1 MNTLNYINFDIMTK
15 VIAEIGWN
23 HCGDIELA
31 KQFIVSAKESGADY
45 AKFQTWSTSR
55 LKNGAWDEDGRREI
69 YEKAELSKEDH
80 LDLIQ
85 CCKINNISF
94 LSSVFS
100 IPDAQL
106 LKDLNCDIVKIPSFE
121 SRNKELITFCDN
133 NFKEIIMSCGTSTF
147 DEIKE
152 SIQLINKA
160 DLYLMHCVSV
170 YPQEYAEANIPKMQR
185 LKSLCKK
192 VGLSDHI
199 EGVESSK
206 IAIGEGAV
214 IIEKH
219 FTIDKDLPGRDNK
232 FAILP
237 HQLKDLTEFI
247 KNRELMLKDLGLG
260 FNPKENDSRTN
271 YTGRFNG

>member
-1 MNTLNYINFDIMTK
+1 MIKI
-15 VIAEIGWN
+15 IAEIGWN

-31 KQFIVSAKESGADY
+31 KEFIFSAKENGADY

-55 LKNGAWDEDGRREI
+55 LKNGDWDNDGRREI
-69 YEKAELSKEDH
+69 YEKAELSIKNHE
-80 LDLIQ
+80 DLIK
-85 CCKINNISF
+85 CCEENNISF

-106 LKDLNCDIVKIPSFE
+106 LFDLKCKSVKIPSFE
-121 SRNKELITFCDN
+121 SRNHDLINFCDN
-133 NFKEIIMSCGTSTF
+133 HFETIFMSCGTSTF

-152 SIQLINKA
+152 SVAKISKA
-160 DLYLMHCVSV
+160 DLFLMHCVSV
-170 YPQEYAEANIPKMQR
+170 YPQDYEEANLPKMKK
-185 LKSLCKK
+185 LMSICDK

-199 EGVESSK
+199 EGVESAK

-219 FTIDKDLPGRDNK
+219 FTINKKLPGRDNK
-232 FAILP
+232 FSILP
-237 HQLKDLTEFI
+237 HQLKDLSDFI
-247 KNRELMLKDLGLG
+247 NNRRMMLKDLGLG
-260 FNPKENDSRTN
+260 YNEKENDSRIN

>member
-1 MNTLNYINFDIMTK
+1 MIK

-23 HCGDIELA
+23 HCGDIDLA
-31 KQFIVSAKESGADY
+31 KKFVESASKNGATY

-55 LKNGAWDEDGRREI
+55 LKNGAWDHDGRKEI
-69 YEKAELSKEDH
+69 YEKAELSIEDH
-80 LDLIQ
+80 QTLIK
-85 CCKINNISF
+85 CCEENNISF

-106 LKDLNCDIVKIPSFE
+106 LIELGCEIVKIPSFE
-121 SRNKELITFCDN
+121 SRNHELISFCDN
-133 NFKEIIMSCGTSTF
+133 NFKTIIMSTGTSTF
-147 DEIKE
+147 DEISE
-152 SIQLINKA
+152 SINKIHNA

-170 YPQEYAEANIPKMQR
+170 YPQDYSEANLPKMKK
-185 LKSLCKK
+185 LMSICEK

-206 IAIGEGAV
+206 VAVGEGAI

-219 FTIDKDLPGRDNK
+219 FTIDKNLPGRDNK

-237 HQLKDLTEFI
+237 EQLKDLTDFI
-247 KNRELMLKDLGLG
+247 KNRELMFNDLGLG
-260 FNPKENDSRTN
+260 YNEKENDSRIN

>member
-1 MNTLNYINFDIMTK
+1 MIK

-23 HCGDIELA
+23 HCGDIDLA
-31 KQFIVSAKESGADY
+31 KKFVESASKNGATY

-55 LKNGAWDEDGRREI
+55 LKNGAWDHDGRKEI
-69 YEKAELSKEDH
+69 YEKAELSIEDH
-80 LDLIQ
+80 QTLIK
-85 CCKINNISF
+85 CCEENNISF

-106 LKDLNCDIVKIPSFE
+106 LIELGCEIVKIPSFE
-121 SRNKELITFCDN
+121 SRNHELISFCDN
-133 NFKEIIMSCGTSTF
+133 NFKTIIMSTGTSTF
-147 DEIKE
+147 DEISE
-152 SIQLINKA
+152 SINKIHNA

-170 YPQEYAEANIPKMQR
+170 YPQDYSEANLPKMKK
-185 LKSLCKK
+185 LMSICEK

-206 IAIGEGAV
+206 VAVGEGAI

-219 FTIDKDLPGRDNK
+219 FTIDKNLPGRDNK

-237 HQLKDLTEFI
+237 EQLKDLTDFI
-247 KNRELMLKDLGLG
+247 KNRELMFNNLGLG
-260 FNPKENDSRTN
+260 YNEKENDSRIN